1 MRAVIPPM
9 RAQGSGRIVNVGGT
23 AGVRA
28 TPAYVLASINAALAH
43 ITRSTAEHVAKDGI
57 GVVILHP
64 GPTLTDRL
72 RTLFAPGAE
81 AAGLGVVEHANAVAG
96 RAVPLGRLGD
106 PHEIARMIAVLA
118 SDVATW
124 VTGGGVTIDG
134 GAAIGVVGA

>member
-9 RAQGSGRIVNVGGT
+9 RAQGSGRIVNIGGT

-28 TPAYVLASINAALAH
+28 TPAYVLASINTALAH

-72 RTLFAPGAE
+72 RTLFGPAAE
-81 AAGLGVVEHANAVAG
+81 AAGIDVVEHANAVAG

-106 PHEIARMIAVLA
+106 PHEIARIVAVLA
-118 SDVATW
+118 SDLATW
-124 VTGGGVTIDG
+124 ITGGGVTIDG